1 MKQILIE
8 TKSKLHFKRGV
19 EKYIF
24 CGDKPV
30 TDALEMD

>member
-1 MKQILIE
+1 MKQNL
-8 TKSKLHFKRGV
+8 KLHFKRGV